1 MSAPGRG
8 GGLCA
13 LSVDLD
19 EIGHYHAIH
28 GLPPPLRGDG
38 PGPVY
43 ALAIERL
50 SAWARGLGVPLTW
63 FAVGADLAVPG
74 NAERLRAL
82 AAAGHEIANHS
93 LDHRYDLA
101 RLPPGEQ
108 RRQVAVGREVL
119 AAAARAPVVGFR
131 SPGYTTSDALLAAV
145 AASGHAYDSSVFPCA
160 PYLAAKTA
168 ARAWHRLRGRPGAS
182 APADPRMLLCPEDP
196 YKIGS
201 PFWRR
206 GAGPL
211 VEVPIL
217 VTPRTRLPV
226 NGTTQT
232 MLPPIAAR
240 ALLASCLARPVLNLE
255 LHGLDALGAGDG
267 LDALAGHQPDVSLAT
282 SVKLARLTAAVEQ
295 AREAGYRFVTLGEAA
310 RGT

>member
-1 MSAPGRG
+1 MAAPGRG

-28 GLPPPLRGDG
+28 GLPPPSRGDG

-43 ALAIERL
+43 ALAIARL

-74 NAERLRAL
+74 NAGRLRAL
-82 AAAGHEIANHS
+82 AAAGHEVGNHT
-93 LDHRYDLA
+93 LDHRYDLVH
-101 RLPPGEQ
+101 LPAAEQ

-119 AAAARAPVVGFR
+119 AAAARSPVVGFR
-131 SPGYTTSDALLAAV
+131 SPGYTTSDALLATV
-145 AASGHAYDSSVFPCA
+145 AASGHTYDSSVFPCA

-168 ARAWHRLRGRPGAS
+168 VRAWHRLRGRPGAS

-196 YKIGS
+196 YMLGR
-201 PFWRR
+201 PFWRP

-217 VTPRTRLPV
+217 VTPRARLPV
-226 NGTTQT
+226 IGTTLT
-232 MLPPIAAR
+232 LLPPVAVR
-240 ALLASCLARPVLNLE
+240 ALVASCLGRPVLNLE
-255 LHGLDALGAGDG
+255 LHGLDALGVGDG
-267 LDALAGHQPDVSLAT
+267 LDALAGHQPDVAVAASA
-282 SVKLARLTAAVEQ
+282 KLARLTSVVEQ
-295 AREAGYRFVTLGEAA
+295 VREAGYRFVTLGEAA
-310 RGT
+310 GV